1 MKELR
6 VLLTNQ
12 DLKPGI
18 GGNRGKEMSESPGVN
33 TSETPGGEHFMP
45 ICTLLTSVEILK
57 WVIQAR

>member
-57 WVIQAR
+57 